1 MEDDDWELGANYNKK
16 IQKTAAVY
24 VRVSTKRQLKEG
36 YGLKAQE
43 EECKRKIAYNRWKFY
58 KTYKDE
64 AISGTKTRTERE
76 GLDDLLND
84 GKKGL
89 FDCIVIYKLDRLGR
103 SSDDLIKT
111 IKYIINVLKLQLLS
125 CSEDID
131 TSKPSGRLVLTMFA
145 GIAEYEKDV
154 IIERL
159 EMGREH
165 VLNQRGE
172 TGGRVP
178 YGMIRYQD
186 KEKTIGIDEEK
197 AQVVVRIFEQY
208 ENGDS
213 LEKISRDLNNDN
225 IPSPRNKKWRGS
237 SIRKIISKQD
247 KYEGCIRQCTN
258 EKLVRW
264 PRVLRY
270 NILPSVYID
279 NYKVFHE
286 TNKPNAAVYSRILNN
301 SLTDY
306 QERQIKSCI
315 ELIDKIGARLT
326 AVYKE
331 VNNSKIDN
339 RDILKFMRDDIVEKD
354 IQVLVVYNVY
364 ALGYTDD
371 IITNVLNIIN
381 KNNNVSIYS
390 VTHF

>member
-1 MEDDDWELGANYNKK
+1 
-16 IQKTAAVY
+16 
-24 VRVSTKRQLKEG
+24 
-36 YGLKAQE
+36 
-43 EECKRKIAYNRWKFY
+43 
-58 KTYKDE
+58 
-64 AISGTKTRTERE
+64 
-76 GLDDLLND
+76 
-84 GKKGL
+84 
-89 FDCIVIYKLDRLGR
+89 
-103 SSDDLIKT
+103 
-111 IKYIINVLKLQLLS
+111 
-125 CSEDID
+125 
-131 TSKPSGRLVLTMFA
+131 
-145 GIAEYEKDV
+145 
-154 IIERL
+154 
-159 EMGREH
+159 
-165 VLNQRGE
+165 
-172 TGGRVP
+172 
-178 YGMIRYQD
+178 MI
-186 KEKTIGIDEEK
+186 
-197 AQVVVRIFEQY
+197 
-208 ENGDS
+208 S